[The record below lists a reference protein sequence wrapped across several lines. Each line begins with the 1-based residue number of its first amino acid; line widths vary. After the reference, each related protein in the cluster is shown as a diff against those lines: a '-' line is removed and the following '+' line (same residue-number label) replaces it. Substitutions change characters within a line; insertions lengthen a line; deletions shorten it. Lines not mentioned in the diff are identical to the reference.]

1 MTGARPPRVHGQ
13 RPLQTP
19 SAVSRGGQGM
29 EGIRG
34 QDTPARFSAPNP
46 SGTKQALRSQVAPCG
61 SQLSIEGATTLPGAE
76 PAPHAS
82 FTPQISAPHLCP
94 EHCPQLPRPTS
105 QAPRFGAAPLFQEN
119 RSVGLDSLSALPSP
133 TTPASAPP
141 APQPIPASGQEPRR
155 RARDPQRAGCS
166 RARGPARPRH
176 RRERRQAD
184 GRSAIVLQG
193 AAGSDQTEQGRA
205 QSHSPSPSGGSSRGA
220 SRSRKWKLAIM
231 SRTASISLFRPWLWF
246 RPSAAPSSGLS
257 PCGNEAHLSRASPGT
272 RAQPPSSPGAHVRVS
287 DRPGC
292 QRGPWPHRGE
302 GALVCLGWRGA
313 HAAAVLGVH
322 RGRHPAPGQ
331 PTHLC
336 VVIWQ
341 QGPEEEGDC
350 VSVAD
355 GTQPEREGQRGQEAR
370 KGGNGEPRAGPAL

>member
-166 RARGPARPRH
+166 RAGPGPATGGRGGRRTAGQQLYFRGRPVPTRQSRAELSPTPRPPRGAPRVGPPGRGSGSWPSCPARPASACSGPGCGSGPRPH
-176 RRERRQAD
+176 RP
-184 GRSAIVLQG
+184 L
-193 AAGSDQTEQGRA
+193 
-205 QSHSPSPSGGSSRGA
+205 
-220 SRSRKWKLAIM
+220 
-231 SRTASISLFRPWLWF
+231 
-246 RPSAAPSSGLS
+246 
-257 PCGNEAHLSRASPGT
+257 ASPPVAT
-272 RAQPPSSPGAHVRVS
+272 R
-287 DRPGC
+287 
-292 QRGPWPHRGE
+292 
-302 GALVCLGWRGA
+302 L
-313 HAAAVLGVH
+313 
-322 RGRHPAPGQ
+322 
-331 PTHLC
+331 
-336 VVIWQ
+336 I
-341 QGPEEEGDC
+341 
-350 VSVAD
+350 
-355 GTQPEREGQRGQEAR
+355 
-370 KGGNGEPRAGPAL
+370 